1 MDPRA
6 GLDILEKRKTLT
18 LTRIQT
24 LDHEACS
31 LVTILTM
38 ISSLMKYYYLE
49 SYQRETFSLLPWSR
63 RRCSFFN
70 LMPSQYNHIPFYV
83 RRK

>member
-6 GLDILEKRKTLT
+6 GLGIFWKRKKFLT
-18 LTRIQT
+18 PTRIQT

-38 ISSLMKYYYLE
+38 VSSLMKYCY
-49 SYQRETFSLLPWSR
+49 
-63 RRCSFFN
+63 
-70 LMPSQYNHIPFYV
+70 I
-83 RRK
+83 

>member
-6 GLDILEKRKTLT
+6 GLVILEKRKTLT

-31 LVTILTM
+31 LVTILIM
-38 ISSLMKYYYLE
+38 LSQLDKSLVQISAGSLPLQVVMSWL
-49 SYQRETFSLLPWSR
+49 SLVPK
-63 RRCSFFN
+63 FK
-70 LMPSQYNHIPFYV
+70 H
-83 RRK
+83 